1 MRRASGA
8 ALVAAVAASACS
20 GIGDGNRPKS
30 LEIRIG
36 GVSESAE
43 VFVCSSQVPQAR
55 LEFDD
60 GTAGDFVRRV
70 QWTSSDPEILT
81 VSDGTI
87 EAPSG
92 VFVNG
97 ALLPKAPGKVT
108 LTADYLDGQFSDD
121 IEVTVSPATLELS
134 PAYSETLVTRSAQVV
149 DTVVSEG
156 AQRFFAN
163 DLNQV
168 GSFSIDGINPDD
180 YDDDETTDTPSA
192 PITIGTT
199 SGIITAADAGTYTVR
214 YSVDFCGSEATATVT
229 VRDEPVQA
237 VVVRDRLTQAEVTA
251 LDLLLDSS
259 RDIDIYGVLESGR
272 ELLLTNAV
280 TYAIVDE
287 NGESVTDLAF
297 ATLRGV
303 GTITAYARSEAEDGE
318 AEVSYPRQ
326 AFLRVSFDPTPA
338 DATEAEETDDVFA
351 PDITLRVLDAEL
363 VPDSFAV
370 SPASQTV
377 LPGTGITF
385 TATADFS
392 GPAGDFTGVDV
403 SKDVQWLS
411 SDLAIATINNS
422 IGSKGFA
429 FAPTQRISTN
439 DEGESEVID
448 NLGDLTIT
456 AQRFSGAASEDEDNP
471 AAEAALVVGRPS
483 VEDGETALSPATLG
497 SLTLSLLDANEP
509 RTQYENF
516 FVSAT
521 GTLLRD
527 GEELA
532 TQNLSGQVI
541 WDIVDGAEY
550 AAISNRSGRKGQ
562 VIVLTDQSVSITV
575 RARFLNSVVQDNV
588 VSGTLEISLNPVAET
603 P

>member
-1 MRRASGA
+1 MRRSAGA
-8 ALVAAVAASACS
+8 ALAAAVAASACS
-20 GIGDGNRPKS
+20 GIGDGNRPKT
-30 LEIRIG
+30 LEVQIG
-36 GVSESAE
+36 GLSENAE

-55 LEFDD
+55 LEFSD
-60 GTAGDFVRRV
+60 GTVGDFVRRV

-108 LTADYLDGQFSDD
+108 LTADYLDGQFTDE
-121 IEVTVSPATLELS
+121 IEVTVSPAKLELS

-156 AQRFFAN
+156 EKRFFSN

-180 YDDDETTDTPSA
+180 YDNDETTDTPSA
-192 PITIGTT
+192 PVTIGATT
-199 SGIITAADAGTYTVR
+199 GILTAVDAGTYTVR
-214 YSVDFCGSEATATVT
+214 YSVDFCDGEATATVT

-237 VVVRDRLTQAEVTA
+237 VVVRDRLTQTEIST

-272 ELLLTNAV
+272 ELVLTNAV

-287 NGESVTDLAF
+287 NGDSVTDLAF
-297 ATLRGV
+297 ATLRGL
-303 GTITAYARSEAEDGE
+303 GTITAYARPETEEGE
-318 AEVSYPRQ
+318 AEVTYPRQ
-326 AFLRVSFDPTPA
+326 AILRVSFDPTPA
-338 DATEAEETDDVFA
+338 DETEAEEADDVFA
-351 PDITLRVLDAEL
+351 PDVTLRVLDAEL
-363 VPDSFAV
+363 VADTLTV
-370 SPASQTV
+370 TPASPTM
-377 LPGTGITF
+377 LSGTGITF

-392 GPAGDFTGVDV
+392 GPAGDFADVDV

-429 FAPTQRISTN
+429 FAPTQRIITN
-439 DEGESEVID
+439 DEGEAEIID

-456 AQRFSGAASEDEDNP
+456 AQRFSGAATEDDENP
-471 AAEAALVVGRPS
+471 AAETALVVGRPS

-497 SLTLSLLDANEP
+497 SLTLSLLDADDT
-509 RTQYENF
+509 RTLHENF
-516 FVSAT
+516 FVTAT

-527 GEELA
+527 GEELT

-550 AAISNRSGRKGQ
+550 AQISNRSGRKGQ
-562 VIVLTDQSVSITV
+562 VIVLTDQSVTITV
-575 RARFLNSVVQDNV
+575 RARFLNTVVQDEV
-588 VSGTLEISLNPVAET
+588 VSGTLEIDLNPVAET